1 MQGTLPLEK
10 LQFIRFLWSM
20 NPKQQRF
27 FDTALALIAE
37 KGFKGTTMRDIAEA
51 LDFDVANAYNYISS
65 KQSLLETFLF
75 GISEEFH
82 QGIDQVLMSQQLPEQ
97 QLAGAISQHVRLA
110 IDKPNVVSLLVNE
123 WRHLKDEARSRF
135 IAERDAYEQ
144 KLQQIIEA
152 GMSKGSF
159 NCSNAKMTTHLVLS
173 AVRWLH
179 GLPLQE
185 RQQLDPVQVEKE
197 VLEFVGKG
205 VS

>member
-1 MQGTLPLEK
+1 MQVTPLLEK

-51 LDFDVANAYNYISS
+51 LDFDVANAYNYIAS

-75 GISEEFH
+75 GISQEFH
-82 QGIDQVLMSQQLPEQ
+82 TGIDQVLRSGEKPETQLG
-97 QLAGAISQHVRLA
+97 AAISQHVRLA

-123 WRHLKDEARSRF
+123 WRHLKDEARSQF
-135 IAERDAYEQ
+135 ISERDAYEQ

-152 GMSKGSF
+152 GMKSGKF
-159 NCSNAKMTTHLVLS
+159 NCSDAKMTTHLVLS

-179 GLPLQE
+179 GLPQDE
-185 RQQLDPVQVEKE
+185 RQKLDPAKLERE
-197 VLEFVGKG
+197 VLDFVAKG